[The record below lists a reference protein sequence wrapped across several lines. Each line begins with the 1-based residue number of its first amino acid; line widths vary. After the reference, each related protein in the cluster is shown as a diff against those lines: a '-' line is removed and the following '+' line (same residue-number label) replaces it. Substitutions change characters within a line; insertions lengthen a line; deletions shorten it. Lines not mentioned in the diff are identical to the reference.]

1 MDNSKTKHLALIC
14 RDLNPKSHSLSLLQ
28 LISKNTTELR
38 KAELY
43 RRRIIFPN
51 GNGNCGGGK
60 MTKSDNFTFHTFS
73 SF

>member
-1 MDNSKTKHLALIC
+1 MDNSKTQHLALLYRI
-14 RDLNPKSHSLSLLQ
+14 LNPKSHTLSLLQ
-28 LISKNTTELR
+28 MISQNTAELR

-43 RRRIIFPN
+43 RRRIIFRN

-60 MTKSDNFTFHTFS
+60 TRESNNFTFHTFS